1 MTKITL
7 KAQRFNKQLFNETVN
22 TKFTQL
28 NNVADPSFFDRDLAV
43 LDDFWYLY
51 DKFFFIIPK
60 LGLVE
65 SHEYLAKSSGE
76 YAGYNQISEEIQALL
91 DEIASLREE
100 NLQLIQESTNL
111 EGTTTPESAADRLKR
126 INAIKY
132 GNNNTVEADVSAQTR
147 T

>member
-7 KAQRFNKQLFNETVN
+7 KAQRFNKKLFNETVN
-22 TKFTQL
+22 TEFTQL
-28 NNVADPSFFDRDLAV
+28 NNIIDPSFFDRDLAV

-76 YAGYNQISEEIQALL
+76 YAGYSQISEEIQALL

-100 NLQLIQESTNL
+100 NLQLIQDSTNL
-111 EGTTTPESAADRLKR
+111 EGAITPESAADRLKR
-126 INAIKY
+126 INEIKF
-132 GNNNTVEADVSAQTR
+132 GNSNVAEADVTVQTR

>member
-1 MTKITL
+1 MEDITL
-7 KAQRFNKQLFNETVN
+7 KAQRFDKSKFNETVD
-22 TKFTQL
+22 KEFTQL
-28 NNVADPSFFDRDLAV
+28 NNVPNPSFFDRDLAS